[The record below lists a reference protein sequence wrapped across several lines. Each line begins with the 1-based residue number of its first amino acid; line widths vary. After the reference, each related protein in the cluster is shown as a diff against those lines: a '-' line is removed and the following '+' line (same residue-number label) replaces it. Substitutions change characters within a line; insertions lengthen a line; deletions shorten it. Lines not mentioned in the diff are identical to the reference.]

1 MYICVCMYVYVAF
14 RHLPNSLLQSIKSCA
29 SFATITPFPIPLQV
43 IMFNT
48 LLSSQ
53 PLDLFCF
60 AYMIQ
65 LYEDGVQ

>member
-1 MYICVCMYVYVAF
+1 
-14 RHLPNSLLQSIKSCA
+14 
-29 SFATITPFPIPLQV
+29 
-43 IMFNT
+43 MFNT